1 MIISYTTDVGRI
13 RKENQDSV
21 YAKQIDD
28 NAALLIVADGMG
40 GHKGGR
46 TASRSAI
53 EQIVIKILGGYR
65 ENLTDEEICDLLRI
79 AVFEANG
86 NIYSASLKDFELVG
100 MGTTAVVAIITG
112 GTLYTANVG
121 DSRLYHFS
129 KGELKQITTD
139 HSYVES
145 LVSKG
150 IISKDEARNHPK
162 KNVITRAVGSESMV
176 DIDIFRTDVS
186 KGDKIL
192 LCSDGLSGCVSEE
205 IIHTVVSD
213 GGTLREKAE
222 GLVELANAA
231 GGPDNITVLIVEL

>member
-1 MIISYTTDVGRI
+1 MIISYATDVGRI

-100 MGTTAVVAIITG
+100 MGTTVVVAIITG

-192 LCSDGLSGCVSEE
+192 LCSDGLYGF
-205 IIHTVVSD
+205 VSD
-213 GGTLREKAE
+213 EQISALLTKELDGAVHA
-222 GLVELANAA
+222 LVALANEN
-231 GGPDNITVLIVEL
+231 GGRDNITVAAAEIN

>member
-1 MIISYTTDVGRI
+1 
-13 RKENQDSV
+13 
-21 YAKQIDD
+21 
-28 NAALLIVADGMG
+28 
-40 GHKGGR
+40 
-46 TASRSAI
+46 
-53 EQIVIKILGGYR
+53 
-65 ENLTDEEICDLLRI
+65 
-79 AVFEANG
+79 
-86 NIYSASLKDFELVG
+86 

-192 LCSDGLSGCVSEE
+192 LCSDGLYGF
-205 IIHTVVSD
+205 VSD
-213 GGTLREKAE
+213 EQISALLTKELDGAVHA
-222 GLVELANAA
+222 LVALANEN
-231 GGPDNITVLIVEL
+231 GGRDNITVAAAEIN